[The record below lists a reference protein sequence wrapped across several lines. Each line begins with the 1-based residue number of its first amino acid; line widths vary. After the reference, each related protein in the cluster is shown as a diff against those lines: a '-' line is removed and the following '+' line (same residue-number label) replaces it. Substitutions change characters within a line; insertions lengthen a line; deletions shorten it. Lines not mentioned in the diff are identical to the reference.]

1 MIRLVQYPESR
12 AEEIDRPCWTTH
24 HQEDKRTVSKNLCH
38 GVVTKPQTKD
48 ETVEPGSRNANHG
61 VHRGFFLHLFSTVQS
76 VSSLQSVINQLWVC
90 IPKLIP
96 ET

>member
-1 MIRLVQYPESR
+1 M
-12 AEEIDRPCWTTH
+12 
-24 HQEDKRTVSKNLCH
+24 TVSKNLCH

-48 ETVEPGSRNANHG
+48 ETVEPGSRNANQW
-61 VHRGFFLHLFSTVQS
+61 VHRGFFLHLFSIVPS
-76 VSSLQSVINQLWVC
+76 VSSAQSVINQFLVC